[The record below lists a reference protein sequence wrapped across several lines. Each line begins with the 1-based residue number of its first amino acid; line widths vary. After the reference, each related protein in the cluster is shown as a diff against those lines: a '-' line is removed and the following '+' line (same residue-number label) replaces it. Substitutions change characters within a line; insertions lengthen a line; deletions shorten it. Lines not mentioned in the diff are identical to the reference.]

1 MEGESLAMESSRSG
15 PLVARRLAGYPS
27 IAELDPS
34 VVAACPGPALVRCAS
49 AGSIGSPRLEATVD
63 APFLVVGA
71 PGPEME
77 IRLEG
82 WEQPG
87 AVEVTG
93 HLGQEELVGIG
104 DRPSEY
110 GCPTDDPDLFIRV
123 LCDQLIEVAN
133 GLEPAAQWI

>member
-1 MEGESLAMESSRSG
+1 MK
-15 PLVARRLAGYPS
+15 
-27 IAELDPS
+27 
-34 VVAACPGPALVRCAS
+34 
-49 AGSIGSPRLEATVD
+49 
-63 APFLVVGA
+63 
-71 PGPEME
+71 

-82 WEQPG
+82 WEELG

-104 DRPSEY
+104 DRPGEY